1 MEVWRKVK
9 GFEDY
14 EISNLGRIKSFK
26 NRYVWILKGTINKS
40 GYRSIILR
48 NGKLKKSYLI
58 HQIVA
63 IAFLHHKPCGHD
75 LIVDHINE
83 NKLDN
88 RLKNLQLITQ
98 KENALKSR
106 IFRGYNG

>member
-1 MEVWRKVK
+1 MEVWIKVK

-14 EISNLGRIKSFK
+14 EISNCGRIKSFK
-26 NRYVWILKGTINKS
+26 NRYVWILKGTINKG
-40 GYRSIILR
+40 GYKAIILR

-63 IAFLHHKPCGHD
+63 MAFLNHKPNGHK
-75 LIVDHINE
+75 IVVDHINE

-88 RLKNLQLITQ
+88 RLENLQLITQ